1 MRQSL
6 FTFSLFCTLFLIS
19 IPSVNGQSVGN
30 ASPEKLAQ
38 AKQVIDGY
46 LEQEGAP
53 GAIVAVIANGEV
65 IHALRYGLANVELG
79 VPVSDSTVFEIGSI
93 SKQFVAAVVMM
104 LVEEERITLDA
115 PIHDY
120 VDDLP
125 GEWLSVTIR
134 QLLTHTSGIPDYEQ
148 IAGYDIY
155 QHRLLPQEVVK
166 IAHSQPMDFKPGQGW
181 NYSNTGY
188 YLLSMLLE
196 RIEGRP
202 LGDVL
207 EDRIFRPLGMH
218 QTGMVDSETVIP
230 LRASGYW
237 ANRAGELINRPAME
251 ASSTLGAGGLV
262 SSAFDMAKWDAAL
275 YGENLLTADS
285 KAEMWT
291 PVRLANGK
299 STLWPWGDEASY
311 AFGWEVTSYRG
322 SMLQTHSGQTAGFVA
337 QYMRFPEHGYS
348 IVAFVN
354 RYDMG
359 AWPPARAM
367 ADYVIP
373 GLDPIR

>member
-134 QLLTHTSGIPDYEQ
+134 QLLTHTASELASFDPLLIEAIEAYL
-148 IAGYDIY
+148 AG
-155 QHRLLPQEVVK
+155 HSPVTCLVASRLRLV
-166 IAHSQPMDFKPGQGW
+166 GQ
-181 NYSNTGY
+181 
-188 YLLSMLLE
+188 M
-196 RIEGRP
+196 
-202 LGDVL
+202 
-207 EDRIFRPLGMH
+207 
-218 QTGMVDSETVIP
+218 
-230 LRASGYW
+230 
-237 ANRAGELINRPAME
+237 
-251 ASSTLGAGGLV
+251 
-262 SSAFDMAKWDAAL
+262 
-275 YGENLLTADS
+275 
-285 KAEMWT
+285 
-291 PVRLANGK
+291 
-299 STLWPWGDEASY
+299 
-311 AFGWEVTSYRG
+311 
-322 SMLQTHSGQTAGFVA
+322 
-337 QYMRFPEHGYS
+337 
-348 IVAFVN
+348 
-354 RYDMG
+354 
-359 AWPPARAM
+359 
-367 ADYVIP
+367 
-373 GLDPIR
+373 